1 MSLRLRLAIVLALG
15 LSALLFAALA
25 VTQILSG
32 TQAGRERAAEAETEA
47 AAQALADAYPARA
60 DVSSVERGG
69 GHDIRRQL
77 HQTAASVMRPVP
89 NSAGGYCTVD
99 GMMITGSTHDRPD
112 PRGEGG
118 PQRLHPLSQDLESA
132 VSQLCRI
139 ARSKES
145 TQARVEHRRD
155 VDLIRATPIRDG
167 AVAWALVRVRAQETP
182 AFTASTVALAVAA
195 LLLVGFTLEA
205 TFTLGRG
212 VASLR
217 TALARLSEDL
227 RAPVPRP
234 RARELADIARG
245 LEALAARLSEARERE
260 RDLAGSLAREQRL
273 AGLGRVAAGVAHE
286 VRNPL
291 AGMKLRLDLLKREK
305 MLSPEAREDV
315 AVCLGE
321 VARLDRLVESL
332 LSVGRVKNKPDL
344 EIDLAKLADARV
356 AAAAGAASKKS
367 LRLVREGGAAIP
379 SEPDAVNS
387 AVENLLRNAIEA
399 SPEGGVVV
407 VRIGQGE
414 RSATLDV
421 EDQGPGILDE
431 RKNELFEPFFTTKPE
446 GTGLGLWMSRL
457 LLEARGASL
466 RYDRIGDLTRMR
478 IEFPRA

>member
-25 VTQILSG
+25 VTQILAG
-32 TQAGRERAAEAETEA
+32 TQAARERAAEAETDA
-47 AAQALADAYPARA
+47 AAQALADAFPARA
-60 DVSSVERGG
+60 DLPNVERI
-69 GHDIRRQL
+69 GHEIRRQL
-77 HQTAASVMRPVP
+77 HQTSVSVMRPVP
-89 NSAGGYCTVD
+89 GSVGGYCT
-99 GMMITGSTHDRPD
+99 GTGAMIASSARDRPD
-112 PRGEGG
+112 ARSEGG
-118 PQRLHPLSQDLESA
+118 PARLHPLSPDLEAA
-132 VSQLCRI
+132 VDQLCHI
-139 ARSKES
+139 AKPNDTTR
-145 TQARVEHRRD
+145 ARLEHRRD
-155 VDLIRATPIRDG
+155 VDLIRAMPIRDG

-182 AFTASTVALAVAA
+182 TFTASTVALAVAA

-212 VASLR
+212 VAALNG
-217 TALARLSEDL
+217 ALARLSDDL
-227 RAPVPRP
+227 RAPIPRP
-234 RARELADIARG
+234 RARELADVAAG

-260 RDLAGSLAREQRL
+260 RDLAASLSREQRL

-305 MLSPEAREDV
+305 NLSPEAREDV

-332 LSVGRVKNKPDL
+332 LSVGRVKNKPDQD
-344 EIDLAKLADARV
+344 IDLGALADARI
-356 AAAAGAASKKS
+356 AAAAPSASKKS
-367 LRLVREGGAAIP
+367 LRLVREGGTSIP
-379 SEPDAVNS
+379 SEPDAVNA

-399 SPEGGVVV
+399 SPEHGVVV
-407 VRIGQGE
+407 VRIAGRDGG
-414 RSATLDV
+414 ATLDV
-421 EDQGPGILDE
+421 EDRGPGIPDE

-466 RYDRIGDLTRMR
+466 RYDRVGDATRMR
-478 IEFPRA
+478 IEFARA